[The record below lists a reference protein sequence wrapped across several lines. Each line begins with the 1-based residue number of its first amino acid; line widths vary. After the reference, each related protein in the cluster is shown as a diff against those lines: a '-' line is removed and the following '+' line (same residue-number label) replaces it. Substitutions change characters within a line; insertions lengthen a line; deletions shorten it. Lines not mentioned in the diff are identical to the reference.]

1 MNAAPHER
9 RRKVSP
15 MHVPLTHEAKAE
27 RSRRL
32 RLNSGKGFGAN
43 RKMLIDVLTQQRHC
57 RNVTLRKSYNRA
69 IIETR
74 SAHTLQFA

>member
-1 MNAAPHER
+1 MP
-9 RRKVSP
+9 
-15 MHVPLTHEAKAE
+15 VPLKPSSKGE
-27 RSRRL
+27 RSLRL
-32 RLNSGKGFGAN
+32 RLNSGKGLGAK

-69 IIETR
+69 IIETG

>member
-1 MNAAPHER
+1 MWQRAPF
-9 RRKVSP
+9 P
-15 MHVPLTHEAKAE
+15 NNAKAATQE
-27 RSRRL
+27 MVPWPLPRKESRS
-32 RLNSGKGFGAN
+32 KGFGAN

-69 IIETR
+69 IIETG